1 MSSISSN
8 VLTVYTVFVLHHEE
22 ITVSFGI
29 PAALLFGLI
38 LILASLGLFLLG
50 KFKPDL
56 YQESDNIYAIIG
68 IICGMLLL
76 ISLDL
81 GAAMAFQ
88 QLLMIGSLI
97 TIMWQF
103 IQVRAENKRL
113 KGGGRTAGREARPQK
128 SYSAQIDDEPEY
140 APAKRGN
147 RRTKDRF
154 DRTNNE
160 LENLEEL
167 PTRRSATRQLP
178 EDRFADTAPR
188 RRFTEPDRT
197 EVSSLTRR
205 QNDSWNSDE
214 DWNDQ
219 EPIQI
224 RRALPDADLASQQT
238 ERRPARRRPQR
249 PEMENLDR
257 NLDDND
263 DSGAA
268 PRRRRPRPD
277 NPGDGSQQV
286 AASSTRQ
293 RPETSSRAGTTANYV
308 DYEPIDP
315 PSGLPSSGSEPI
327 VFPDRY

>member
-1 MSSISSN
+1 M
-8 VLTVYTVFVLHHEE
+8 
-22 ITVSFGI
+22 SFGI

-68 IICGMLLL
+68 VICGMLLL

-103 IQVRAENKRL
+103 IQVRAENRRL
-113 KGGGRTAGREARPQK
+113 KGGGRSTGREAPPRK

-140 APAKRGN
+140 APSKRGN
-147 RRTKDRF
+147 RRNKDRF
-154 DRTNNE
+154 DRSNNDRE
-160 LENLEEL
+160 DREEL
-167 PTRRSATRQLP
+167 PSRRSATRELP
-178 EDRFADTAPR
+178 EDRFADLAPR
-188 RRFTEPDRT
+188 GRLTEPDRT
-197 EVSSLTRR
+197 EVSSLARR
-205 QNDSWNSDE
+205 QNDSWDNDE
-214 DWNDQ
+214 DWNGV
-219 EPIQI
+219 EPAQV
-224 RRALPDADLASQQT
+224 RRALPDADFASNQP
-238 ERRPARRRPQR
+238 ERRSARRRPQR
-249 PEMENLDR
+249 SEMEDFDR
-257 NLDDND
+257 NRDDND
-263 DSGAA
+263 DSGTA

-277 NPGDGSQQV
+277 TPGDGSQQM
-286 AASSTRQ
+286 ASATSTRQ
-293 RPETSSRAGTTANYV
+293 RPESTSREGTTANYV

>member
-1 MSSISSN
+1 LHRL
-8 VLTVYTVFVLHHEE
+8 VLPSEE

-29 PAALLFGLI
+29 PAALLFGLV
-38 LILASLGLFLLG
+38 LILASLGLFLTS

-68 IICGMLLL
+68 IICGLLLL

-103 IQVRAENKRL
+103 MQVRAENKRL
-113 KGGGRTAGREARPQK
+113 KGGGRSTGREAPPRK

-140 APAKRGN
+140 APARRGN
-147 RRTKDRF
+147 RRNKDRF
-154 DRTNNE
+154 DLSNNE
-160 LENLEEL
+160 REDIEEL
-167 PTRRSATRQLP
+167 PSRRSATRQLP
-178 EDRFADTAPR
+178 EDRFAQTAPR
-188 RRFTEPDRT
+188 RRFTEPDRA
-197 EVSSLTRR
+197 EVSSLARR
-205 QNDSWNSDE
+205 QNDSWDNDE
-214 DWNDQ
+214 DWNDR
-219 EPIQI
+219 EPVQV

-249 PEMENLDR
+249 PEIDDLDR
-257 NLDDND
+257 NRDDND

-277 NPGDGSQQV
+277 TPGDDSQQV
-286 AASSTRQ
+286 TTAASTRQ
-293 RPETSSRAGTTANYV
+293 RPESSSREGTTANYV

>member
-1 MSSISSN
+1 LYRY
-8 VLTVYTVFVLHHEE
+8 VLPSEE

-29 PAALLFGLI
+29 PAALLFGLV
-38 LILASLGLFLLG
+38 LILASLGLFLTS

-68 IICGMLLL
+68 IICGLLLL

-103 IQVRAENKRL
+103 MQVRAENKRL
-113 KGGGRTAGREARPQK
+113 KGGGRNASREAPPWK
-128 SYSAQIDDEPEY
+128 SGYSARIDDEPEY

-147 RRTKDRF
+147 RRNQDRF
-154 DRTNNE
+154 DRRNNE
-160 LENLEEL
+160 REDIEEL
-167 PTRRSATRQLP
+167 PSRRSAIRQLP
-178 EDRFADTAPR
+178 EERFPETAPR
-188 RRFTEPDRT
+188 RRLAEPAPT
-197 EVSSLTRR
+197 EVSSLARR
-205 QNDSWNSDE
+205 QNDSWDNDD

-219 EPIQI
+219 EPVQV
-224 RRALPDADLASQQT
+224 RRALPDADLASQQP
-238 ERRPARRRPQR
+238 ERRSTRRRPQR
-249 PEMENLDR
+249 PELDDPDR
-257 NLDDND
+257 NLDNND
-263 DSGAA
+263 DPGLA

-277 NPGDGSQQV
+277 SPGDGSQRF
-286 AASSTRQ
+286 ASASSTRQ
-293 RPETSSRAGTTANYV
+293 RPESSSKEGTTANYV

-315 PSGLPSSGSEPI
+315 PSGLPSSSSEPI